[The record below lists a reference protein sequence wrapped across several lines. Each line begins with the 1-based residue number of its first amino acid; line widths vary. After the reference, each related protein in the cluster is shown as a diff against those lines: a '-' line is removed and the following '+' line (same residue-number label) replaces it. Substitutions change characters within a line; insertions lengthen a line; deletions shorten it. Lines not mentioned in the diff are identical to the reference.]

1 MFASQH
7 GRCHKINKGVL
18 FEFQVRTYRPLW
30 RLSARLLA
38 TLFSLRAISQ
48 PVIPF
53 LRKTSYCTDWVGKV
67 QVSPGLATQVLT
79 RNVGARV
86 NHTTNASQ
94 VHRPV
99 RGYLS
104 PPVGGNGL
112 QNPLQLFYESGCI
125 NQCSLE
131 TFVVLSLD
139 KTGTG
144 EKNYKSLGQA

>member
-18 FEFQVRTYRPLW
+18 FEF
-30 RLSARLLA
+30 
-38 TLFSLRAISQ
+38 
-48 PVIPF
+48 
-53 LRKTSYCTDWVGKV
+53 

-94 VHRPV
+94 AHRPV

-112 QNPLQLFYESGCI
+112 KNPLQLFYESGCN